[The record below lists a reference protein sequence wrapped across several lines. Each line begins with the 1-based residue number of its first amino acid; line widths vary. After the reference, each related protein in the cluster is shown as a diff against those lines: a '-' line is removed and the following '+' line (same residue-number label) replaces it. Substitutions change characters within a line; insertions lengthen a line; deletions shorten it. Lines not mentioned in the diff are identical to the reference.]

1 MNKYRNIPI
10 IIDGFRYPS
19 KKEGF
24 RYLVLK
30 MLQEQG
36 EIKELKRQVP
46 YKFGINGVKI
56 CSYRADFV
64 YFDVLKNKEIVEDSK
79 GFKNDIY
86 KLKKKLMLALHNIEI
101 YES

>member
-1 MNKYRNIPI
+1 MSKYRNIPI
-10 IIDGFRYPS
+10 IIDGLRFPS

-30 MLQEQG
+30 RLQEQG
-36 EIKELKRQVP
+36 EIKDLKLQIP
-46 YKFGINGVKI
+46 YKLEINGVKI

-64 YFDVLKNKEIVEDSK
+64 YFDVPKNKEIVEDVK
-79 GFKNDIY
+79 GYKTDIY
-86 KLKKKLMLALHNIEI
+86 KFKKKLMLALHNIDI

>member
-1 MNKYRNIPI
+1 MNKYRNIPV
-10 IIDGFRYPS
+10 IIDGFRFPS

-30 MLQEQG
+30 KLEKQG
-36 EIKELKRQVP
+36 EIKNLKRQVS
-46 YKFGINGVKI
+46 YKLEINGVKI

-64 YFDVLKNKEIVEDSK
+64 YFDVSKNKEIVEDTK
-79 GFKNDIY
+79 GFKTDTY
-86 KLKKKLMLALHNIEI
+86 KFKKKLMLALHNIDI

>member
-1 MNKYRNIPI
+1 MNKYRNIPT
-10 IIDGFRYPS
+10 IIDGFRFPS

-30 MLQEQG
+30 RLQEQG

-46 YKFGINGVKI
+46 YKFEINGVKI

-79 GFKNDIY
+79 GFKTDIY